1 MKYIIGLGNPTK
13 EYKNTR
19 HNIGQDL
26 IFALE
31 KALDEDFLRLYKT
44 KIMML
49 PGYINESG
57 LVMKKIFKNIKP
69 ESENENFLVI
79 HDDLDQTIG
88 KIKMIYDGNS
98 GGHNG
103 INSIFSHM
111 KIKKYYRLKIGISPE
126 VKKDKDDVRD
136 FVLEKFSK
144 EESDLIKGLMPK
156 IIDSVK
162 LFIEGD
168 ATRAVEMANKKSVMN

>member
-13 EYKNTR
+13 TYKNTR

-31 KALDEDFLRLYKT
+31 KALSEEALFMSKT
-44 KIMML
+44 KLIVL

-57 LVMKKIFKNIKP
+57 MAMKKIFKTIKP
-69 ESENENFLVI
+69 DSENENILVI

-88 KIKMIYDGNS
+88 RMKMTYGGNS

-103 INSIFSHM
+103 INSIISHM
-111 KIKKYYRLKIGISPE
+111 KTKGYYRLKIGISPE
-126 VKKDKDDVRD
+126 VKKSKDVVHDV
-136 FVLEKFSK
+136 VLGKFSPDEK
-144 EESDLIKGLMPK
+144 ALLKGLMPK
-156 IIDSVK
+156 IKEAVG
-162 LFIEGD
+162 LFMEGD
-168 ATRAVEMANKKSVMN
+168 VSRAVEVANRK

>member
-26 IFALE
+26 VFGLE
-31 KALDEDFLRLYKT
+31 KTLSEEVLSLGKT
-44 KIMML
+44 KLITL

-57 LVMKKIFKNIKP
+57 MAMKKLFKNIKP
-69 ESENENFLVI
+69 DSENQNILVI

-88 KIKMIYDGNS
+88 KMKMSYGGNS

-103 INSIFSHM
+103 INSIWSHL
-111 KIKKYYRLKIGISPE
+111 KTKNYYRLKIGISPE
-126 VKKDKDDVRD
+126 MKKDKSEVHDY
-136 FVLEKFSK
+136 VLGKFSK
-144 EESDLIKGLMPK
+144 EEAALVKGLLPK
-156 IIDSVK
+156 IKESIK

-168 ATRAVEMANKKSVMN
+168 LGRAVEIANKKQG

>member
-13 EYKNTR
+13 QYKNTR

-31 KALDEDFLRLYKT
+31 KAFSEDFLSLHKT
-44 KIMML
+44 KLMTL
-49 PGYINESG
+49 PVYMNESG
-57 LVMKKIFKNIKP
+57 LAMKKLFKNIRP
-69 ESENENFLVI
+69 ESENENLLVI
-79 HDDLDQTIG
+79 HDDLDQTVG
-88 KIKMIYDGNS
+88 KMKMTYDGNS

-111 KIKKYYRLKIGISPE
+111 KIKKYYRLKIGISPK
-126 VKKDKDDVRD
+126 VKKDKDEVRD
-136 FVLEKFSK
+136 FVLGKFSK
-144 EESDLIKGLMPK
+144 EESGLVEGLMPK
-156 IIDSVK
+156 IVDCVK

-168 ATRAVEMANKKSVMN
+168 LGRAVEVANRK

>member
-13 EYKNTR
+13 TYKNTR

-26 IFALE
+26 VFALE
-31 KALDEDFLRLYKT
+31 KALSEEVLSLTKT
-44 KIMML
+44 KLIVL

-57 LVMKKIFKNIKP
+57 MAMKKLFKNIKP
-69 ESENENFLVI
+69 DSENENILVI

-88 KIKMIYDGNS
+88 KMKMSYGGNS

-103 INSIFSHM
+103 INSILSHM
-111 KIKKYYRLKIGISPE
+111 KTKGYYRLKIGISPE
-126 VKKDKDDVRD
+126 IKKNKDEVHDY
-136 FVLEKFSK
+136 VLGKFSK
-144 EESDLIKGLMPK
+144 EESEVIKSLMPRIK
-156 IIDSVK
+156 EVVK

-168 ATRAVEMANKKSVMN
+168 VGRAVEVANKKRI

>member
-13 EYKNTR
+13 EYRNTR

-26 IFALE
+26 VFTLE
-31 KALDEDFLRLYKT
+31 KVLSQETLVLSKT
-44 KIMML
+44 KLTTL

-57 LVMKKIFKNIKP
+57 TVLKKLFKNIKP
-69 ESENENFLVI
+69 DSENENILVI

-88 KIKMIYDGNS
+88 RMKMSYGGNS

-103 INSIFSHM
+103 INSIWSHL
-111 KIKKYYRLKIGISPE
+111 KTKNYFRLKIGISPE
-126 VKKDKDDVRD
+126 VKKGKDEVHDH
-136 FVLEKFSK
+136 VLGKFSN
-144 EESDLIKGLMPK
+144 EESVLIKSLLPK
-156 IIDSVK
+156 IKETIK

-168 ATRAVEMANKKSVMN
+168 INKAIEIANRK